1 MGENVLLT
9 LEIRGE
15 CADSF
20 KLIGRWRQSKHAEL
34 WTHNTPWS
42 RWTTAAEDH
51 TGCCSG
57 QLKPQFTQAHETLRT
72 EDWKNVVVSCTRCVH
87 GTCSASRRSGSWT
100 AKSTATAW
108 CYHVNISEMSP
119 ASCWIFAM
127 TNQRSSEGFNPG
139 KVYLMS
145 VYSRKQVSMRMSS
158 SVNREQ
164 DREVYQSK
172 IPPKTTC
179 IFKLMFI
186 SSHSFL
192 FYTRT
197 L

>member
-1 MGENVLLT
+1 MKLWEQKTGKMLLFLVHDVFT
-9 LEIRGE
+9 AHVVQVGDLDHGRPNQQQLRG
-15 CADSF
+15 A
-20 KLIGRWRQSKHAEL
+20 IM
-34 WTHNTPWS
+34 
-42 RWTTAAEDH
+42 
-51 TGCCSG
+51 
-57 QLKPQFTQAHETLRT
+57 
-72 EDWKNVVVSCTRCVH
+72 
-87 GTCSASRRSGSWT
+87 
-100 AKSTATAW
+100 STW
-108 CYHVNISEMSP
+108 FNISEMSP

-197 L
+197 LEYATSVGALLLETELPGGTHPRD